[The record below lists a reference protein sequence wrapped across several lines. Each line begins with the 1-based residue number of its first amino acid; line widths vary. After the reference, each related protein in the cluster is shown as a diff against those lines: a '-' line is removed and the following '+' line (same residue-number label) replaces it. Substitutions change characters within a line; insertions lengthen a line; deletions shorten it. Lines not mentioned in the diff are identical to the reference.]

1 MAGGQAYTI
10 QGNYAVPATP
20 DVSNSTSGCSAVQAA
35 TAAVAAV
42 MSSSLSPTSSSST
55 PSSTTSAYTPQCSSS
70 SSSATTLHSSL
81 GGCCSLPRFPAGMGL
96 SMMHSHDFCSAYS
109 PTPTTTCPMIG
120 FGHHY
125 NPQATMSMMQEVASC
140 TSHSNPSTLSAPS
153 SLCSSSASSPAYHHH
168 QHPTTLVP
176 WLSNHHQATS
186 SHQMFAVSP
195 VSSMTSPPA
204 ACSPIHP
211 SKNGTISLAT
221 VSVPL
226 SFYLG
231 GDGSGRVMTAPPHG
245 SSHVPSGLTA
255 AYSAYSASPV
265 HMDVSLGFLADNTDT
280 HADVHTFFIPPP
292 F

>member
-1 MAGGQAYTI
+1 
-10 QGNYAVPATP
+10 
-20 DVSNSTSGCSAVQAA
+20 
-35 TAAVAAV
+35 
-42 MSSSLSPTSSSST
+42 
-55 PSSTTSAYTPQCSSS
+55 
-70 SSSATTLHSSL
+70 
-81 GGCCSLPRFPAGMGL
+81 MGL

-109 PTPTTTCPMIG
+109 PTPSNTNTCPMIG

-125 NPQATMSMMQEVASC
+125 NPQSATMSMMQEVASC
-140 TSHSNPSTLSAPS
+140 TSHSNPSILSTPS
-153 SLCSSSASSPAYHHH
+153 SLCSSSVSSPAYHH
-168 QHPTTLVP
+168 QHPATFVP
-176 WLSNHHQATS
+176 WLSNHHQAS
-186 SHQMFAVSP
+186 SPHQMFAVSP

-280 HADVHTFFIPPP
+280 YTYRRTHFFSFLLLLVVFFLYKKKSIILKPEKNLIVLI
-292 F
+292 FYGEVK

>member
-1 MAGGQAYTI
+1 
-10 QGNYAVPATP
+10 
-20 DVSNSTSGCSAVQAA
+20 
-35 TAAVAAV
+35 
-42 MSSSLSPTSSSST
+42 
-55 PSSTTSAYTPQCSSS
+55 
-70 SSSATTLHSSL
+70 
-81 GGCCSLPRFPAGMGL
+81 
-96 SMMHSHDFCSAYS
+96 
-109 PTPTTTCPMIG
+109 
-120 FGHHY
+120 
-125 NPQATMSMMQEVASC
+125 MSMMQEVVSC

-186 SHQMFAVSP
+186 PHQMFAVSP

-245 SSHVPSGLTA
+245 SSHVASGLTA